1 MYKCANFAQI
11 NQKAN
16 YTKVKL
22 IHYIHVCITNK
33 IL

>member
-1 MYKCANFAQI
+1 MCKGVNFAQT
-11 NQKAN
+11 NQNVN